1 MLIRR
6 SQHYQAY
13 LDASTP
19 YTTYRWVGSGVLLC
33 LFFLRIF
40 LAQGWYIGMT
50 LSSPYKWNQQSENDA
65 LQPQRAGAIHPRCCK
80 HLHKQT
86 ANAGILNHSRLY
98 TRNLPPEP
106 LPRFPDSQVRPLS
119 HPGRGS

>member
-1 MLIRR
+1 MLICQ

-19 YTTYRWVGSGVLLC
+19 YTTYRWVGSGVLLF

-50 LSSPYKWNQQSENDA
+50 SSNPWKWNQQSENDA
-65 LQPQRAGAIHPRCCK
+65 LRRTNTRKPFIHSAVNIWINKPLMPQ
-80 HLHKQT
+80 
-86 ANAGILNHSRLY
+86 S
-98 TRNLPPEP
+98 
-106 LPRFPDSQVRPLS
+106 
-119 HPGRGS
+119 